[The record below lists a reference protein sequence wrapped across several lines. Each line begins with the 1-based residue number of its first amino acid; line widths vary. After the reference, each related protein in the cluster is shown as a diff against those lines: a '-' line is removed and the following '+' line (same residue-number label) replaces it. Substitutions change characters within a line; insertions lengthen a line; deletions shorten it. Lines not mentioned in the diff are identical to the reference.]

1 MPDRTINWGDSET
14 EASYRTQDDDP
25 AGGGNFVVVEDLDGG
40 LIPLQYNPTT
50 GKVETAVPIDTGS
63 NDITTTGAVSAGT
76 LEADGSLSGPT
87 ASKGDIVT
95 VESNPD
101 TIPVFFDATT
111 GEPLVPDLEN
121 PQ

>member
-63 NDITTTGAVSAGT
+63 NDITTTGEVSAGT
-76 LEADGSLSGPT
+76 LEATGTFTDPAGNEYDGRVGKTTEQVQDDAIIWSDGYAPNF
-87 ASKGDIVT
+87 AGG
-95 VESNPD
+95 SN
-101 TIPVFFDATT
+101 
-111 GEPLVPDLEN
+111 
-121 PQ
+121 